1 MKSWGWYYPHHYA
14 PYISDIQNFS
24 NLKLDFDLGKPFL
37 PFEQLLAVLP
47 AASRSHLPSAYH
59 NLMTTEESSVID
71 FYPKDFD
78 TDMNGKKQEWE
89 AVVLI
94 PFIDEVKIF
103 FLLFENFVEVV
114 HHGYSFLI
122 FSKGTS
128 PTRNG

>member
-1 MKSWGWYYPHHYA
+1 MKSWGWYYPHHYS
-14 PYISDIQNFS
+14 PYISDIQNFGD
-24 NLKLDFDLGKPFL
+24 LKLNFDLGKPFL

-59 NLMTTEESSVID
+59 NLMTQEHSSVID

-94 PFIDEVKIF
+94 PFIDEVKMRD
-103 FLLFENFVEVV
+103 
-114 HHGYSFLI
+114 HARPKRS
-122 FSKGTS
+122 
-128 PTRNG
+128 